1 MKTSAPKP
9 LTISTLSNT
18 TYEQGNCVSV
28 CDSLSLQDEEMPLIP
43 LSNSNTS
50 GVFDGEI
57 GDKINDD
64 FLDQMFFKMDVPK
77 QKSQLKVST
86 LRKFDKFMVK
96 RGMNRAFQAPS
107 QKSVYSFKDDF
118 DVLSEE
124 SDEDLIS

>member
-1 MKTSAPKP
+1 
-9 LTISTLSNT
+9 
-18 TYEQGNCVSV
+18 
-28 CDSLSLQDEEMPLIP
+28 
-43 LSNSNTS
+43 
-50 GVFDGEI
+50 
-57 GDKINDD
+57 
-64 FLDQMFFKMDVPK
+64 MFFKMDVPK

-96 RGMNRAFQAPS
+96 RGMNRALQAPS

>member
-1 MKTSAPKP
+1 
-9 LTISTLSNT
+9 
-18 TYEQGNCVSV
+18 
-28 CDSLSLQDEEMPLIP
+28 
-43 LSNSNTS
+43 
-50 GVFDGEI
+50 
-57 GDKINDD
+57 
-64 FLDQMFFKMDVPK
+64 MFFKMDVPK

-107 QKSVYSFKDDF
+107 QKSVYSFNDF